1 MNIIAAGIF
10 DAFTKNNVHY
20 LLGGLGITVGVSIIS
35 VIGSLIFGS
44 FIGIIIYEKIPFLS
58 RYVSIIND
66 VIRNLP
72 LLLIIFFVYFV
83 LPVIG
88 IYLPVFWATVIAMT
102 VFESTMLA
110 EIIRGGLLAIPIGQT
125 EGARSVGMTNQ
136 QALLNIILPQAIKKM
151 IPPIISQ
158 LISLVKDT
166 SLAVEIVLAEMT
178 FRGQIIYA
186 QNSNY
191 TIPVFIALAIMYFI
205 LNYGLSLIARWFD
218 HRMAA

>member
-1 MNIIAAGIF
+1 MNIVVAGIF
-10 DAFTKNNVHY
+10 DAFTKNNINY
-20 LLGGLGITVGVSIIS
+20 LLGGLGITVAVSIIS
-35 VIGSLIFGS
+35 VLGSLIFGA

-72 LLLIIFFVYFV
+72 LLLIIFFIYFV
-83 LPVIG
+83 LPMIG
-88 IYLPVFWATVIAMT
+88 IYLPVFWATVIAMI

-110 EIIRGGLLAIPIGQT
+110 EIIRGGLLAVPTGQA

-136 QALLNIILPQAIKKM
+136 QALLYIVLPQAIKKM

-166 SLAVEIVLAEMT
+166 SLAVGIVLSEMT
-178 FRGQIIYA
+178 FRGQIVYA

-191 TIPVFIALAIMYFI
+191 TIPVFVALAIMYFI
-205 LNYGLSLIARWFD
+205 LNYGLSLIANWFD
-218 HRMAA
+218 SRMAA